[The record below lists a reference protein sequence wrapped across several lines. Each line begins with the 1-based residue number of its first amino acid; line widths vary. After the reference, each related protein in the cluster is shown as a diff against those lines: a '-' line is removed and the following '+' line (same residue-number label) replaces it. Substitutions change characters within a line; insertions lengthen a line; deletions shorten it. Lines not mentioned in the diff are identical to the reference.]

1 MDQLAPVIAW
11 TKKNIFWLVCGSLSV
26 AMVVVWFLITN
37 SINAERSKQELAL
50 KKSVST
56 AESIKTVTANILPKN
71 GVLETEETIPAH
83 PNETSRQG
91 MQKELSE
98 TIDSIV
104 AAWTVSY
111 THLTLQ
117 TSDLV

>member
-26 AMVVVWFLITN
+26 AMVIVWFLITN
-37 SINAERSKQELAL
+37 GINDERSKQEALL

-56 AESIKTVTANILPKN
+56 AKGIKTVTANILPKN
-71 GVLETEETIPAH
+71 GVVATEEEVISAH

-91 MQKELSE
+91 MQEELSK

-104 AAWTVSY
+104 AAWKIRKQAQDSI
-111 THLTLQ
+111 
-117 TSDLV
+117 LV